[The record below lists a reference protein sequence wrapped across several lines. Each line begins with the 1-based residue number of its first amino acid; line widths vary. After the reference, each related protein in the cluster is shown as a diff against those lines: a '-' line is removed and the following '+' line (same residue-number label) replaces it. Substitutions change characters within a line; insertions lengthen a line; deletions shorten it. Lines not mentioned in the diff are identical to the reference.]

1 MSRLTILTVSRPD
14 HSEIFEFRRERQRMT
29 FGRDD
34 QCDIVIP
41 TEGIDLSRLA
51 GEVWREDDELWLR
64 NLSYSHELW
73 LDVPGQPPGEPMGIR
88 HGHHPGFARA
98 VGAELAYVRGPRG
111 CLLICQQTWPATDPA
126 ADRTA
131 ATTLRVSP
139 VPADLRP
146 VAAALCEPLL
156 DGGRLPAA
164 YSEIVRRLAGPRLK
178 QVRLLVDRLCRH
190 YEDEVPELAAR
201 AAERR
206 RRQEAELAVGTE
218 PVLRNGVWVFPAMAQ
233 PPDEEAQR
241 VRRKALALPDYYEVA
256 HLLVRRRL
264 ITGADVVALPGGESE
279 RPA

>member
-1 MSRLTILTVSRPD
+1 
-14 HSEIFEFRRERQRMT
+14 MT

-34 QCDIVIP
+34 QCDIVIR

-51 GEVWREDDELWLR
+51 GAIWREHDELWLR

-98 VGAELAYVRGPRG
+98 VGAELAYLRGPRG
-111 CLLICQQTWPATDPA
+111 CLLVCQQNWQAADAVADQPA
-126 ADRTA
+126 AN
-131 ATTLRVSP
+131 TLRVSP
-139 VPADLRP
+139 VPPDLRP

-164 YSEIVRRLAGPRLK
+164 YSEIVRRLDGPGLK
-178 QVRLLVDRLCRH
+178 QVRGLVERLCRH

-206 RRQEAELAVGTE
+206 RRQEDELAVGAE
-218 PVLRNGVWVFPAMAQ
+218 PVLRNGVWVFPASARE
-233 PPDEEAQR
+233 PDEASQR
-241 VRRKALALPDYYEVA
+241 IRRKALALPDYYEVA

-264 ITGADVVALPGGESE
+264 VTGADVAALPGGESE
-279 RPA
+279 LLA